1 MFETAKQGGRG
12 VKQGKGAGNY
22 ADERGYP
29 VGVRTVQALNAP
41 FPTFV
46 GLRQA
51 CPLSPTLFGVYVDGF
66 EEGLLLQ
73 EGLGLV
79 SFQGECVP
87 PLFYADDLFLM
98 AGSAAGL

>member
-1 MFETAKQGGRG
+1 
-12 VKQGKGAGNY
+12 VH
-22 ADERGYP
+22 
-29 VGVRTVQALNAP
+29 ALSAP

-46 GLRQA
+46 GLRQG
-51 CPLSPTLFGVYVDGF
+51 CPLSPTLFGVYVDDF

-87 PLFYADDLFLM
+87 PLFYADDLLLM
-98 AGSAAGL
+98 SGSAAGLQRQLDYLHRYAARWRLTVNVSKK